1 MTTVAWALLVVTLV
15 LAVANWVA
23 VERRSRVG
31 EYVTKPATMVALV
44 GVALALDP
52 VDGTARAWFVAALV
66 ASLAGDVFLVLPS
79 DRFVEGLG
87 AFLVGHLLYLPGL
100 VALGVEP
107 IGLALGVAVV
117 GVALATVGRR
127 VVAGARANRPRLA
140 TPVTAYLVVIS
151 AMVVG
156 AWGTLVPLAVVG
168 ATLFYASDAMIG
180 VREFLRPF
188 ARQRVA
194 IMSTYHLGQI
204 GLVLALV
211 TA

>member
-1 MTTVAWALLVVTLV
+1 MTATAWALLGVVGV
-15 LAVANWVA
+15 LAVANWWAVA
-23 VERRSRVG
+23 ARHRVG
-31 EYVTKPATMVALV
+31 EYVTKPATMVALI

-52 VDGTARAWFVAALV
+52 VDGSARAWFVAALV
-66 ASLAGDVFLVLPS
+66 ASLAGDVFLMLPS
-79 DRFVEGLG
+79 DRFVEGL
-87 AFLVGHLLYLPGL
+87 ASFLVGHLLYVGGL

-107 IGLALGVAVV
+107 LGLVAGAAVVAVALG
-117 GVALATVGRR
+117 TVGRR
-127 VVAGARANRPRLA
+127 VVAGARASRPRLA

-151 AMVVG
+151 VMVV
-156 AWGTLVPLAVVG
+156 AAFGTLVPLALVG

-180 VREFLRPF
+180 VREFLGPF
-188 ARQRVA
+188 RHQRVA